1 QQPETRAQAVE
12 DPCVAGVE
20 RQGVDQAEWAHLF
33 GGHLRGCTGRRLGVP
48 PRTGADSAA
57 GVAVTAVTAVSV
69 ADGLRGSLQRLKLVA
84 HHAIG
89 VLNRGDDLVASVL
102 P

>member
-1 QQPETRAQAVE
+1 
-12 DPCVAGVE
+12 
-20 RQGVDQAEWAHLF
+20 
-33 GGHLRGCTGRRLGVP
+33 
-48 PRTGADSAA
+48 
-57 GVAVTAVTAVSV
+57 VTAVSV

-102 P
+102 PLEKPFGTPITPVGSQMEPRMFDRLHQKQKETD